1 MERYEFEDLISDYLE
16 NSLSL
21 KKRKGFELY
30 LSENPGSAELVGQMK
45 NTIMQMKSVERV
57 TTSVDFM
64 DRLMN
69 KIQVSKNNTRQ
80 YTGEQSAIFGFT
92 PLYASV
98 MTSLVLA
105 LVFVG
110 FQLFSTDLPL
120 STSEL
125 STVAQE
131 KPPAFLD
138 QIIPAQEPDS
148 GLTAVENDSLNR
160 DNMDKTNKDYSGKI
174 RFVKD

>member
-1 MERYEFEDLISDYLE
+1 MKRYEFEDLVSDYLE

-21 KKRKGFELY
+21 KKRKDFELY
-30 LSENPGSAELVGQMK
+30 LSENPESAEIVDKVK
-45 NTIMQMKSVERV
+45 NTIIQMKSVERV

-69 KIQVSKNNTRQ
+69 KIQVSKNDTMQ
-80 YTGEQSAIFGFT
+80 YIANQSTIFGFT

-98 MTSLVLA
+98 MSSLVLS

-110 FQLFSTDLPL
+110 FQLFSPDLPL
-120 STSEL
+120 STSGL
-125 STVAQE
+125 STMAQE
-131 KPPAFLD
+131 KPPASLD
-138 QIIPAQEPDS
+138 PIIPVKESDS
-148 GLTAVENDSLNR
+148 DLTTAENDSLYKDR
-160 DNMDKTNKDYSGKI
+160 MDKTNKDYSGKI

>member
-21 KKRKGFELY
+21 KKRKDFELY
-30 LSENPGSAELVGQMK
+30 LSENPGSSELVDQMK

-69 KIQVSKNNTRQ
+69 KIQVSKNDTRQ
-80 YTGEQSAIFGFT
+80 YTAEHSTIFGFT

-110 FQLFSTDLPL
+110 FQLFSTDLPI

>member
-1 MERYEFEDLISDYLE
+1 M
-16 NSLSL
+16 
-21 KKRKGFELY
+21 
-30 LSENPGSAELVGQMK
+30 
-45 NTIMQMKSVERV
+45 
-57 TTSVDFM
+57 
-64 DRLMN
+64 
-69 KIQVSKNNTRQ
+69 TR
-80 YTGEQSAIFGFT
+80 
-92 PLYASV
+92 
-98 MTSLVLA
+98 LVLA

-148 GLTAVENDSLNR
+148 GLTAVENDSLYR